1 MDKKKKILSE
11 INRARDLM
19 SLPELHEQDMIPS
32 IWDLIPDID
41 IPNPFDITPEV
52 DTSPSES
59 SSRTIRLDPIINLE
73 IPWAPTED
81 LSVYRYVANAA
92 NWWIYKGTIN
102 VRDYEGKIKMLAADR
117 LAAYVA
123 KSEIGN
129 VAAQYATF
137 LATTYTTVD
146 DWKKK
151 FDKSIAGKMLHWLE
165 RQVDS
170 VIWYWTEG
178 PGGQFF
184 KCIGDGFSEL
194 KTFCMDPSMYS
205 SSIQERVSVA
215 IAQGDKQYLDDL
227 SRAIKCGIEI
237 ALTALTVFTWGLFGA
252 LGAVTLAT
260 IVGIGWYTFLATN
273 ATKVRVGFPSED
285 WEGWVFEQLKDLG
298 IVNGIFR
305 NLEES
310 KKWWD
315 AYPTSPTLKHL
326 FIGSHGKAGNIITI
340 PVDEGGSGHVELFD
354 EKFLGPIKPHVDSNT
369 KVFFTACHGADDLVA
384 LKHASEYL
392 GCNCYGCEG
401 TGWGGWSCEFDAY
414 KCKAG
419 NPLLSDMKK
428 ELPQNFM
435 KTLIDKNKVSTGCY
449 PQNTDNIQSIQTF
462 LVDKGI
468 DISYKG
474 HKTGIDGGVGNR
486 TTKGIA
492 TYLGFPSDVKTVKSL
507 KSYLKNLGYKTILR
521 GNNPGTWGPNTNNLI
536 SYLLAMKCTNS
547 KTSSKKK
554 KTKLH
559 PSDETVKKVKGCIV
573 VNKEN
578 WWLDYA

>member
-1 MDKKKKILSE
+1 MNKKKKILSE
-11 INRARDLM
+11 INRTRELM
-19 SLPELHEQDMIPS
+19 SLPQVKEQIDFNVIPK
-32 IWDLIPDID
+32 IKDFIPDIN
-41 IPNPFDITPEV
+41 IPNPFDITPEL
-52 DTSPSES
+52 DINPSKSTSK
-59 SSRTIRLDPIINLE
+59 TRLDPIINLA
-73 IPWAPTED
+73 IPWSPTED

-117 LAAYVA
+117 LSAYVA

-184 KCIGDGFSEL
+184 RCIGGGFSEL

-215 IAQGDKQYLDDL
+215 IAEGDKQYLDDL
-227 SRAIKCGIEI
+227 SDAVKCGVGI
-237 ALTALTVFTWGLFGA
+237 ALTALTVFTWGLFGVW
-252 LGAVTLAT
+252 GAVTLAT
-260 IVGIGWYTFLATN
+260 IVGIGWYTFLSTN
-273 ATKVRVGFPSED
+273 STKVRVGYPQED
-285 WEGWVFEQLKDLG
+285 WEYWVFEQLKDLG

-315 AYPTSPTLKHL
+315 AYPTSPKLKHL
-326 FIGSHGKAGNIITI
+326 FIGSHGSAGKIITI
-340 PVDEGGSGHVELFD
+340 ESGKVQLFN
-354 EKFLGPIKPHVDSNT
+354 EEFLGPIKPHVDKNT

-384 LKHASEYL
+384 LKKASEYL
-392 GCNCYGCEG
+392 GCDCYGCEG
-401 TGWGGWSCEFDAY
+401 TGWGGWSCEHDAY
-414 KCKAG
+414 QCKAG
-419 NPLLSDMKK
+419 KPLLADMKK

-449 PQNTDNIQSIQTF
+449 PQNTGNIQSIQTF
-462 LVDKGI
+462 LVNKGI

-474 HKTGIDGGVGNR
+474 HKTGIDGGVGNK
-486 TTKGIA
+486 TAKGIC
-492 TYLGFPSDVKTVKSL
+492 YIFRIP
-507 KSYLKNLGYKTILR
+507 
-521 GNNPGTWGPNTNNLI
+521 
-536 SYLLAMKCTNS
+536 
-547 KTSSKKK
+547 
-554 KTKLH
+554 
-559 PSDETVKKVKGCIV
+559 
-573 VNKEN
+573 
-578 WWLDYA
+578 